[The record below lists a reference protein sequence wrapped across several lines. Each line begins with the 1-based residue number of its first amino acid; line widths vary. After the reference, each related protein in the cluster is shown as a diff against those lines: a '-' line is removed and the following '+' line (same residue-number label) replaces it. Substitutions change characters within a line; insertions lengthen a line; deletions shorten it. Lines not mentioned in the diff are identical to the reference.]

1 MKKIAIVYYSG
12 TGNTELMAESIAE
25 GASNRGAIV
34 NVFTAKEFQVSMMD
48 TYDAFAFG
56 CPASG
61 VEQLEVI
68 EFEPMF
74 KECLPKLK
82 AKHISLFG
90 SYGWGDGQWMRDW
103 EETCLSH
110 GADVVHDYVI
120 CVETPDGETLEACR
134 HMGEALAML
143 PLVKS

>member
-1 MKKIAIVYYSG
+1 MKKYIIIAAAIIALG
-12 TGNTELMAESIAE
+12 FSIWGFLSIKSTTVSKE
-25 GASNRGAIV
+25 VDI
-34 NVFTAKEFQVSMMD
+34 FTAKEFDASMMD

-61 VEQLEVI
+61 IEQLELI

-143 PLVKS
+143 P